1 MATVDTKFEL
11 GHLQHVPCNWDT
23 SDDSGSN
30 FGLSQPHTNGRL
42 SSALWTMPQTAREI
56 GRAEV
61 ALLWDARHAQPNTA
75 GAVVEQDNT
84 AEKWKDLLSDG
95 QHLVEHQK
103 SSSSSNQISANRESQ
118 TSLKDML
125 ADKLLG
131 EEDEDH
137 VPIWKGPFGMLQ
149 GRFGDLNAV
158 RNSQLRKEAFALPS
172 RVTANTESKGV
183 SPRHSRLTKEE
194 PSSGLSECE
203 GCGYDMDTV
212 SGSSLDSAVHK
223 EEGVSNAWIEKLSSE
238 NIALNLKIRRMEDAD
253 CNQRAKIASLESK
266 IEALESKMAG
276 GGTDGAMD
284 VINKRNEELTKQV
297 TQLKVYVKSKEK
309 QILTYRDELT
319 KVYGRFPGC
328 TGQTIS
334 SGVRGCGWQT
344 RFHLEPTPPRIGATG
359 RQPSAIPNPKLL
371 PPRQQQP
378 RGGRPCGRST
388 ASQTAL
394 RKPKEVLCV
403 NKKTGQ
409 VECKDT
415 VPEYSHRRRRGV

>member
-1 MATVDTKFEL
+1 MATVDTKIEL

-23 SDDSGSN
+23 SDDSGTNS
-30 FGLSQPHTNGRL
+30 GLSQPQTNGRL

-61 ALLWDARHAQPNTA
+61 ALLWDAQHVQPNTA
-75 GAVVEQDNT
+75 AAVIEQDKT
-84 AEKWKDLLSDG
+84 TEKWKDFSSDG

-103 SSSSSNQISANRESQ
+103 PSNSPNQISASRDSQ
-118 TSLKDML
+118 ASRKDL
-125 ADKLLG
+125 QAEKLLG
-131 EEDEDH
+131 DEDEDH
-137 VPIWKGPFGMLQ
+137 VPIWKGPFGMQ
-149 GRFGDLNAV
+149 GCFGDLNAV
-158 RNSQLRKEAFALPS
+158 KNSQVKREAVALPS
-172 RVTANTESKGV
+172 RGASNTDSKGL
-183 SPRHSRLTKEE
+183 SPRHSRLSKEE

-212 SGSSLDSAVHK
+212 SGSSLDSHK
-223 EEGVSNAWIEKLSSE
+223 DEGVSNAWIEKLSSE
-238 NIALNLKIRRMEDAD
+238 NIALRLKIRRMEDAD
-253 CNQRAKIASLESK
+253 CSQRATIASLEAK
-266 IEALESKMAG
+266 LEALESKMAG

-284 VINKRNEELTKQV
+284 VINKCNEELTKEV
-297 TQLKVYVKSKEK
+297 TRLKVYVKSKEK

-334 SGVRGCGWQT
+334 SGVRGCVWPT
-344 RFHLEPTPPRIGATG
+344 RFHLDPTPPRIGATG
-359 RQPSAIPNPKLL
+359 RQPSAIPNAKML
-371 PPRQQQP
+371 PPRQQP
-378 RGGRPCGRST
+378 RGGGRPCGRST
-388 ASQTAL
+388 ANQTAL